1 MPVIQETP
9 DRTTTSPL
17 GVVTAL
23 AGPSQG
29 SDQVAT
35 WRIAAQPDVDS
46 PVHEI
51 DRDQVWM
58 PVSGTFEFELDVDG
72 ATTVERVGAGQAML
86 VPATVA
92 RRFRA
97 RGGPA
102 EALVAMPADGTA
114 AVPGQ
119 ADRHPLPWA
128 R

>member
-1 MPVIQETP
+1 VPVIQETP
-9 DRTTTSPL
+9 ERTTTSAV
-17 GVVTAL
+17 GVVAAL

-35 WRIAAQPDVDS
+35 WRIAALQDVDS

-58 PVSGTFEFELDVDG
+58 PISGTFEFELDVDG
-72 ATTVERVGAGQAML
+72 ATTVEKVDARQAML

-97 RGGPA
+97 VGGPA

-114 AVPGQ
+114 GVPGQ

>member
-9 DRTTTSPL
+9 DRTISSAV
-17 GVVTAL
+17 GVVAAL

-35 WRIAAQPDVDS
+35 WRIAALQDADS

-58 PVSGTFEFELDVDG
+58 AVSGEFEFELDIDG
-72 ATTVERVGAGQAML
+72 AVERVVAGQALL
-86 VPATVA
+86 VPAAVV

-102 EALVAMPADGTA
+102 EALVAMRADGTA